1 MAQKPLNLAEYKAAF
16 SRFLMFFLFT
26 LVVCAFATYF
36 NFIVPRNEVKILRE
50 HANTLRNQNITQE
63 AVKQNIIE
71 IISVLEKADSSMSG
85 AILDVELKPRFE
97 QLKASINLGGDSTAQ
112 KNMNFVLYDLLN
124 KYKDNR
130 FQLAQCKN
138 FPAELAKRDKELAE
152 LRDRIKTL
160 NSAPAYNPQYNSPPP
175 VSYNAPR

>member
-1 MAQKPLNLAEYKAAF
+1 MAQKPINLTDYKTAF
-16 SRFLMFFLFT
+16 SKFLLFFFIT
-26 LVVCAFATYF
+26 LILCSFALYF

-63 AVKQNIIE
+63 AVKVNIME
-71 IISVLEKADSSMSG
+71 IVSILEKADSAMSG

-97 QLKASINLGGDSTAQ
+97 QLKSSINLGGDSTAQ

-138 FPAELAKRDKELAE
+138 FPAELAKREREIAD

-160 NSAPAYNPQYNSPPP
+160 NSGAGYNQAPVN
-175 VSYNAPR
+175 YNAPR